1 MCPPGVSAGSKAG
14 VSARITG
21 HQASGTGGRDQPAGS
36 LLSPV
41 WVGTTRVPSGPTAS
55 SRALRDRDVP
65 PGT

>member
-1 MCPPGVSAGSKAG
+1 MCRPGVRAGSNAG

-41 WVGTTRVPSGPTAS
+41 WVGTTSVPSGPTAS
-55 SRALRDRDVP
+55 SRACATATVP